1 MEMGELKM
9 SLSTKF
15 MKGIVTK
22 IISKAILKK
31 TGYNIN
37 IQLNEIKLETVDGK
51 VCLHADVDAE
61 INNEDFINIIK
72 NKDLI

>member
-1 MEMGELKM
+1 MDELKM

-61 INNEDFINIIK
+61 INNEDFISIIK

>member
-1 MEMGELKM
+1 MDELKM

-37 IQLNEIKLETVDGK
+37 IQLNEIKLETVGGK

>member
-1 MEMGELKM
+1 MDELKM

-61 INNEDFINIIK
+61 LNNEDFINILK
-72 NKDLI
+72 NTDLI

>member
-1 MEMGELKM
+1 MGELKM

>member
-1 MEMGELKM
+1 MDELKM

-61 INNEDFINIIK
+61 ISNEDFINIIK

>member
-1 MEMGELKM
+1 MDELKM

-51 VCLHADVDAE
+51 VYLHADVDAE

>member
-1 MEMGELKM
+1 MDELKM

-61 INNEDFINIIK
+61 INNEDFIDIIK

>member
-1 MEMGELKM
+1 MDELKM

-72 NKDLI
+72 SKGLI

>member
-1 MEMGELKM
+1 MDELKM

-37 IQLNEIKLETVDGK
+37 IQLNEIRLETVDGK

>member
-1 MEMGELKM
+1 MDELKM

>member
-1 MEMGELKM
+1 MDELKM

-31 TGYNIN
+31 TGYDIN

>member
-1 MEMGELKM
+1 MDELRM

-61 INNEDFINIIK
+61 INNEDFISIIK